1 MQSTELA
8 LTRIGWAVPVG
19 VDSCPLLQRTKITD
33 VVGVKKMYRGLSADV
48 VQLIRLGSF
57 ALLAAILAA
66 WISGEA
72 FAKAAVR
79 LHHAQR
85 SLFDTQATLPANG
98 EQHSPMRYHGGPKS
112 PMWH

>member
-1 MQSTELA
+1 
-8 LTRIGWAVPVG
+8 
-19 VDSCPLLQRTKITD
+19 
-33 VVGVKKMYRGLSADV
+33 MYRVLGSDV

-72 FAKAAVR
+72 LAKAAVR

-85 SLFDTQATLPANG
+85 SLYDAHATLPASG
-98 EQHSPMRYHGGPKS
+98 EQPSPMRYYGGPKS
-112 PMWH
+112 PMWRGPEN